1 MKKKDLNVQGTPP
14 NVQDEAA
21 TLQTASG
28 NVQDESLNLQSESV
42 SVQTETP
49 GVQVEDLTL
58 QDESVNVQVA
68 AATVQVVKPKKAE
81 KKVKAPIKKEPTPPP
96 PKKES
101 TRKGITVM
109 FSTGENSEYEHLSL
123 IIKNRIE
130 DGLSQN
136 ESHFVRQCIDYAIN
150 AQFFFEREIIP
161 SFATHEEK
169 MPWEYKLLKDAL
181 FAKNKKIDLRVC
193 K

>member
-1 MKKKDLNVQGTPP
+1 MKQKDLNVQVTPP

-21 TLQTASG
+21 TLLTASE
-28 NVQDESLNLQSESV
+28 NVQGESA
-42 SVQTETP
+42 SVQTETL
-49 GVQVEDLTL
+49 GVQVEAPIV
-58 QDESVNVQVA
+58 QDESANVQVA
-68 AATVQVVKPKKAE
+68 TKTVQVTKSKKNE
-81 KKVKAPIKKEPTPPP
+81 KKVRIPVKKDAAPPPPP

-150 AQFFFEREIIP
+150 AQYFLERDIVP
-161 SFATHEEK
+161 RFATHEEK

-181 FAKNKKIDLRVC
+181 FASKKTDLRVC